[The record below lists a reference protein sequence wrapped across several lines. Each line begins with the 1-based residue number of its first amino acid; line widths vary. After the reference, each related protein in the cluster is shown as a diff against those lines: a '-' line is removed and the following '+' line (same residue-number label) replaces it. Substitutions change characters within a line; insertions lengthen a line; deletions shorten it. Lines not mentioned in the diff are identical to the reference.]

1 MAHSGG
7 MSTEEKQAEQYGL
20 WRELVADQQ
29 QSGKSISA
37 FCRERGQKAH
47 LFYYWRKR
55 LTALDP
61 AAEKAVRFALVETNG
76 GLPVRE
82 RMEITLDSGE
92 KLRIPPGTDATTLRM
107 VLAVLREA
115 RT

>member
-1 MAHSGG
+1 
-7 MSTEEKQAEQYGL
+7 MSTAEKQERYRL
-20 WRELVADQQ
+20 WRELIADQQ

-47 LFYYWRKR
+47 LFYYWRRR
-55 LTALDP
+55 LTSDP
-61 AAEKAVRFALVETNG
+61 SEKAVRFALVETNS
-76 GLPVRE
+76 GLPVTE
-82 RMEITLDSGE
+82 RIEIALNSGE
-92 KLRIPPGTDATTLRM
+92 KLRIPPGADVATLRM